1 MTFFGGEGFQCM
13 CGYIRLQRVMFHFFV
28 SKIVSMVI
36 SSSPRQNESAACVL
50 CRNASSLLVNV
61 DEKVMSLCTYTS
73 SSLVVKLFNSAI

>member
-1 MTFFGGEGFQCM
+1 M

-28 SKIVSMVI
+28 SKIVSMAI
-36 SSSPRQNESAACVL
+36 ALSLRQNESAACVL
-50 CRNASSLLVNV
+50 SRNASSLLVNV

>member
-1 MTFFGGEGFQCM
+1 M

-28 SKIVSMVI
+28 SKIVSMAI
-36 SSSPRQNESAACVL
+36 ASSPRQNESVACVL
-50 CRNASSLLVNV
+50 SRNASSLLVNV